1 MATSNVPKEL
11 KTSDMSKWSGL
22 ISDIYAK
29 LNDEQTAKLLQLSDD
44 KNEAD
49 RVVDKLNKHKV
60 WLVR

>member
-1 MATSNVPKEL
+1 MATSNVLKEL